1 MALNGILFGSFS
13 GVDSSKVRPAIRWSA
28 TQNIPG
34 NYSDITFNLVIYR
47 YSTQWKSF
55 NNDGVS
61 TSIIVD
67 GDEKKE
73 THPFD
78 IRNIPSGSYKSVM
91 TRDVRVKHDESGW
104 KSVDVRGSIATGVS
118 LGNGTVKGTIYPDRI
133 PRASEISSQ
142 RAVNYGNKIQI
153 NINSKYSGFR
163 DDIYIIRP
171 NGSKTKIA
179 DKTNWKSI
187 DFKIPTDWASDV
199 PNSDRIKYKVISET
213 YQGSTF
219 IGKCETTQT
228 VLVPSWMTPEIKD
241 IKIED
246 TDQDIAKR
254 FGKFIQGKSKFRVSF
269 IVSNRGGATTKEN
282 KVIYTDKSKRDTS
295 GSSSFNE
302 VISTLGFSSN
312 LIQMYSTD
320 SRGRTSRVTRTV
332 SALPYQKPEI
342 STFKVE
348 RCDSDGTLN
357 DTGTYAKVTYRV
369 KAMYLNKYNYPKSQL
384 SGTQPDL
391 YIEYKSGPYSS
402 PIKLE
407 QRFSEPSSY
416 DNSTVLDT
424 GVQSTLVS
432 NIDFNKSYEFSIHC
446 HDFFNDISLTRTLGT
461 EFVTRSFLHGGKGV
475 TWGRNATQEGFNVFL
490 EPFRYKGQDVVTS
503 QVKLGDPANGWVV
516 FSNGL
521 QITWSQHHVNKGAN
535 NWISL
540 PKRFKTKPVLIFT
553 PKSNAVVWHTDLDQ
567 KNANVHTSQDT
578 DITLIAIGEAEE

>member
-47 YSTQWKSF
+47 YSTQWQSF

-104 KSVDVRGSIATGVS
+104 KSVDVRGSIAAGVS

-142 RAVNYGNKIQI
+142 RAVNYGNKMQI
-153 NINSKYSGFR
+153 NINSKYSGFS

-213 YQGSTF
+213 YQGSTL
-219 IGKCETTQT
+219 IGKGETTQT

-254 FGKFIQGKSKFRVSF
+254 FGKFIQGESKIRVSF
-269 IVSNRGGATTKEN
+269 TSVNRWGAKTKEN
-282 KVIYTDKSKRDTS
+282 KVVYTNITKRDTS
-295 GSSSFNE
+295 GKNAFSG
-302 VISTLGFSSN
+302 VIPSLDFKNN
-312 LIQMYSTD
+312 LIQIFTTD
-320 SRGRTSRVTRTV
+320 TRGRTTKDTRTV
-332 SALPYQKPEI
+332 EALPYQNPEI
-342 STFKVE
+342 NSFKVE
-348 RCDSDGTLN
+348 RCDSDGN
-357 DTGTYAKVTYRV
+357 PNIIGDYV
-369 KAMYLNKYNYPKSQL
+369 KATYKARAMYMDSKNYPKGWNT
-384 SGTQPDL
+384 GTRPYL
-391 YIEYKSGPYSS
+391 AIEYTDSDGQTIKVDQEFVE
-402 PIKLE
+402 PIKYDDNTFLKTGL
-407 QRFSEPSSY
+407 QKVIISGIDPLKSY
-416 DNSTVLDT
+416 DFEIIVEDYFHKVSLNRSVGT
-424 GVQSTLVS
+424 G
-432 NIDFNKSYEFSIHC
+432 
-446 HDFFNDISLTRTLGT
+446 
-461 EFVTRSFLHGGKGV
+461 FVTLSAYRGGRGV
-475 TWGRNATQEGFNVFL
+475 TFGQNATQPGLNVEMDSFKH
-490 EPFRYKGQDVVTS
+490 KGKDVLS
-503 QVKLGDPANGWVV
+503 SESDLGAGWVK

-521 QITWSQHHVNKGAN
+521 QITWSQHHVNKGPN

-540 PKRFKTKPVLIFT
+540 PKKFKTKPALSFT
-553 PKSNAVVWHTDLDQ
+553 PRSNAVVWHTALDT
-567 KNANVHTSQDT
+567 KTANVKTSQDT
-578 DITLIAIGEAEE
+578 DISVIAIGEAEE

>member
-1 MALNGILFGSFS
+1 MALNGTVYGSFS
-13 GVDSSKVRPAIRWSA
+13 GTDTSNVRPAIKWSA
-28 TQNIPG
+28 SQSVSG
-34 NYSDITFNLVIYR
+34 NYSDITAKFVIYR
-47 YSTQWKSF
+47 YNTSWQSYNKNGAAVTISIDGNSSSSTQ
-55 NNDGVS
+55 
-61 TSIIVD
+61 
-67 GDEKKE
+67 E
-73 THPFD
+73 FD
-78 IRNIPSGSYKSVM
+78 IRSLPSGGYDQVWSR
-91 TRDVRVKHDESGW
+91 TVRVYHNESGYAM
-104 KSVDVRGSIATGVS
+104 VDLRGSINTNIS
-118 LGNGTVKGTIYPDRI
+118 LGTGSVAGTIYPSAI
-133 PRASEISSQ
+133 PRSSTISSNG
-142 RAVNYGNKIQI
+142 AVEFGHSIQI
-153 NINSKYSGFR
+153 NIKRKHKSYA
-163 DDIYIIRP
+163 DDIFIVRP
-171 NGSKTKIA
+171 SGSEVKIASKTTA
-179 DKTNWKSI
+179 KSVRYT
-187 DFKIPTDWASDV
+187 IPNDWASDV
-199 PNSDRIKYKVISET
+199 PNNTSINYKIKAKT
-213 YQGSTF
+213 YQGSNL
-219 IGKCETTQT
+219 IGTSYTYQT
-228 VLVPSWMTPEIKD
+228 VDVPELMAPSISNISIT
-241 IKIED
+241 D
-246 TDQDIAKR
+246 TDLGIDSRFGYFIQDI
-254 FGKFIQGKSKFRVSF
+254 SKFRVSF
-269 IVSNRGGATTKEN
+269 TVSNRGGATTKEN

-332 SALPYQKPEI
+332 EALPYQKPEI

-348 RCDSDGTLN
+348 RCDSDGSLN

-407 QRFSEPSSY
+407 QRFSEPLSY

-432 NIDFNKSYEFSIHC
+432 NIDSNKSYEFSIHC
-446 HDFFNDISLTRTLGT
+446 HDYFNDISLTKTLGT
-461 EFVTRSFLHGGKGV
+461 GFVTRSFLHGGKGV

-540 PKRFKTKPVLIFT
+540 PKNFKTEPVLILT
-553 PKSNAVVWHTDLDQ
+553 PRRNAVVWQTNLDP
-567 KNANVHTSQDT
+567 KNANVQTSQDT